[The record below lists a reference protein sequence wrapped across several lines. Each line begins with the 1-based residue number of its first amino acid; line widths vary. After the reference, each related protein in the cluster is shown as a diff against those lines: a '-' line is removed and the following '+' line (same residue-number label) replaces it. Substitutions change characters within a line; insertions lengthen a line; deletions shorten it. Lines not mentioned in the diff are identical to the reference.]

1 VCRVPSHTYFLL
13 RFLQAQTICDEALD
27 FIEADEER
35 LRLLRPAPKLR
46 RLEREWVGNAV
57 AATGD
62 GRLRR
67 MRTNLDDEA
76 VVEIFLA
83 RLSSGQLLYSLNN
96 RLHAHQSATTCIR
109 DGCVLDGMGASLV
122 AK

>member
-1 VCRVPSHTYFLL
+1 VPSHTYFLL
-13 RFLQAQTICDEALD
+13 RFLQAQEICDEALD

-46 RLEREWVGNAV
+46 RLEREWVGNAA

-67 MRTNLDDEA
+67 TRTNLDDEA

-83 RLSSGQLLYSLNN
+83 RLSSGQLLYSLFFFNL
-96 RLHAHQSATTCIR
+96 RAFI
-109 DGCVLDGMGASLV
+109 
-122 AK
+122 KE